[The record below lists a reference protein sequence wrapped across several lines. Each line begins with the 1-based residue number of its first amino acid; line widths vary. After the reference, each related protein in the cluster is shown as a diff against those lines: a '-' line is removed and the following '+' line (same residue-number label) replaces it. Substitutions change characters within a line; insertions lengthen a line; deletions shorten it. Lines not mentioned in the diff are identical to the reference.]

1 MKQSLQHHY
10 RQFGRSSFKVSS
22 VGLGC
27 WPIAGISSLDV
38 NDQDSL
44 RTIAAALDCGINFFD
59 TAYSYGFNGQADLLL
74 AKALKGR
81 TGGTIVATK
90 VGTHYDADGQRVVDG
105 SPETLIRHAKESL
118 DRLNRDSLDVLY
130 LHTPDPNVPL
140 EESADAIA
148 ELISS
153 GIVMYAGVSNVN
165 LQQLQLF
172 HSRCPVT
179 VVQPY
184 FNMLQRDVV
193 SELREFCQA
202 EKISIACYWV
212 LMKGLLAGRM
222 QRDHQFDPA
231 DRRLT
236 YAVYRGEAWQRA
248 QDLLDELRSI
258 SKELNCTVA
267 QLVVAWTIAQP
278 GITVALCGAK
288 RPEQITETAIAMSLE
303 LSGDILERINRLVD
317 LQSSP

>member
-1 MKQSLQHHY
+1 MNDYLRQLGNSSL
-10 RQFGRSSFKVSS
+10 KVSS
-22 VGLGC
+22 VALGC

-59 TAYSYGFNGQADLLL
+59 TAYSYGFSGQADLLL

-81 TGGTIVATK
+81 SSETIVASK
-90 VGTHYDADGQRVVDG
+90 VGSHYDPQGQRVIDG
-105 SPETLIRHAKESL
+105 RPETLIRHAKESL
-118 DRLNRDSLDVLY
+118 DRLNRDRLEVLY
-130 LHTPDPNVPL
+130 LHTPDPQVPL

-153 GIVMYAGVSNVN
+153 GVVLYAGVSNVN

-184 FNMLQRDVV
+184 FNMLQREVAAELGEYCE
-193 SELREFCQA
+193 SEN
-202 EKISIACYWV
+202 ISIACYWV

-222 QRDHQFDPA
+222 QRDHQLDPA

-258 SKELNCTVA
+258 SKDLNCTVA

-288 RPEQITETAIAMSLE
+288 RPEQITETAAAMNLE
-303 LSGDILERINRLVD
+303 LSIDLLERINRLVD
-317 LQSSP
+317 LQSAP

>member
-1 MKQSLQHHY
+1 MA
-10 RQFGRSSFKVSS
+10 SS

-44 RTIAAALDCGINFFD
+44 RTIAVALDCGINFFD
-59 TAYSYGFNGQADLLL
+59 TAYSYGFKGQADLLL

-90 VGTHYDADGQRVVDG
+90 VGTHYDSQGQRIVDG
-105 SPETLIRHAKESL
+105 RPETLIRHAKESL
-118 DRLNRDSLDVLY
+118 DRLNRDCLDVLY

-140 EESADAIA
+140 EESADALA
-148 ELISS
+148 ELMSS
-153 GIVMYAGVSNVN
+153 GIVSYAGVSNVN

-184 FNMLQRDVV
+184 FNMLQREVV
-193 SELREFCQA
+193 GELREFCLA

-236 YAVYRGEAWQRA
+236 YPVYRGEAWQRA

-288 RPEQITETAIAMSLE
+288 RPEQITETAIAMTLE
-303 LSGDILERINRLVD
+303 LSDDILERINRLVD
-317 LQSSP
+317 LQSAL

>member
-1 MKQSLQHHY
+1 M
-10 RQFGRSSFKVSS
+10 VSS
-22 VGLGC
+22 VALGC

-38 NDQDSL
+38 NEQDSL
-44 RTIAAALDCGINFFD
+44 RTIAAALECGINFFD
-59 TAYSYGFNGQADLLL
+59 TAYSYGFSGQADLLL
-74 AKALKGR
+74 AKSLKGW
-81 TGGTIVATK
+81 TGETIIATK
-90 VGTHYDADGQRVVDG
+90 VGTHYDSDGQRVVDG
-105 SPETLIRHAKESL
+105 RPETLIRHAKESL
-118 DRLNRDSLDVLY
+118 DRLNRDRLEVLY

-140 EESADAIA
+140 QESADAIA

-153 GIVMYAGVSNVN
+153 GLVLHAGVSNVN
-165 LQQLQLF
+165 LPQLQLF

-193 SELREFCQA
+193 AEIGAYCEA

-248 QDLLDELRSI
+248 QDLLDELRAI
-258 SKELNCTVA
+258 SKEMNCTVA

-288 RPEQITETAIAMSLE
+288 RPEQITETAVAMNLV
-303 LSGDILERINRLVD
+303 LSGDILDRINRLVD
-317 LQSSP
+317 LQSAP

>member
-1 MKQSLQHHY
+1 MNDYPQHRFRQLGNSSLM
-10 RQFGRSSFKVSS
+10 VSS
-22 VGLGC
+22 IALGC

-44 RTIAAALDCGINFFD
+44 RTIAAAVDSGINFFD
-59 TAYSYGFNGQADLLL
+59 TAYSYGFAGQADLLL

-81 TGGTIVATK
+81 SSETVIATK
-90 VGTHYDADGQRVVDG
+90 VGTHYDRHSQRVVDG
-105 SPETLIRHAKESL
+105 RPETLIRHAKESL
-118 DRLNRDSLDVLY
+118 DRLNRDRLDVLY

-148 ELISS
+148 ELIREGLVS
-153 GIVMYAGVSNVN
+153 YAGVSNVN

-172 HSRCPVT
+172 HGRCPVT

-184 FNMLQRDVV
+184 FNMLQREVV
-193 SELREFCQA
+193 AELGAFCNA

-236 YAVYRGEAWQRA
+236 YAVYQGEPWQRA

-258 SKELNCTVA
+258 SKEMNCTVA
-267 QLVVAWTIAQP
+267 QLVVAWTIAKP

-288 RPEQITETAIAMSLE
+288 RQEQITETARAMNLE
-303 LSGDILERINRLVD
+303 LNSDILARINRLVD
-317 LQSSP
+317 LQSAL